1 MAAQAGVLLR
11 DLVEHAAKRFEEA
24 GIDSAIVDAELLA
37 GHVLGLTRGGI
48 QSEIIV
54 AAEINDSQAEEITN
68 LYARRLNREPL
79 QHITGKAYFRNLEL
93 EVGRGVFI
101 PRPETEFVAQL
112 AIDALRVVASDK
124 PIAIDLGT
132 GSGAIAL
139 ALATEVPNAKI
150 FAVEKSDDA
159 ISYTRRNFEKYGN
172 ENATVIQGDL
182 AEAFSYMDGSASVVV
197 SNPPYIPLAAVPR
210 DVEVRLHDPQ
220 LALYGGED
228 GMQVM
233 HLVSASAK
241 RLLHD
246 GGTLVVEHADSQ
258 GEQVSQLLLADGWR
272 QVRSHKDLTGRDR
285 AVTAIK

>member
-37 GHVLGLTRGGI
+37 GHVLGLSRGGI
-48 QSEIIV
+48 QSEILV
-54 AAEINDSQAEEITN
+54 GAEINDAQAEELTN

-112 AIDALRVVASDK
+112 AIDALRIVPSDK

-139 ALATEVPNAKI
+139 ALATEVPSAKI
-150 FAVEKSDDA
+150 FAVEKSGDA
-159 ISYTRRNFEKYGN
+159 ISFTRRNFEKYGN
-172 ENATVIQGDL
+172 ENATLIQGDL
-182 AEAFSYMDGSASVVV
+182 AEAFGDMDGSASVVV

>member
-11 DLVEHAAKRFEEA
+11 DLVEHAAKRFYEA
-24 GIDSAIVDAELLA
+24 GIDSAMVDAELLA
-37 GHVLGLTRGGI
+37 GHVLNLTRGGI
-48 QSEIIV
+48 QSEIISG
-54 AAEINDSQAEEITN
+54 AQINDSQADAITA
-68 LYARRLNREPL
+68 LYARRLSREPL

-112 AIDALRVVASDK
+112 AIDALRAVASDE

-139 ALATEVPNAKI
+139 AMATEVGNAKI
-150 FAVEKSDDA
+150 YAVEKSGDA
-159 ISYTRRNFEKYGN
+159 ISFTRKNFAKCAP
-172 ENATVIQGDL
+172 ENAVLFHGDL
-182 AEAFSYMDGSASVVV
+182 ADAFGELDGKVSVVA

-210 DVEVRLHDPQ
+210 DVEVRLHDPE
-220 LALYGGED
+220 LALYGGAD

-233 HLVSASAK
+233 HQVSATAK
-241 RLLHD
+241 RLLHT

-258 GEQVSQLLLADGWR
+258 SQQVSQLLLADGWR
-272 QVRSHKDLTGRDR
+272 QVRAHKDLTGRDR